1 LLCGATAVWAGVRP
15 GRIQAIAG
23 KTGRA
28 VRVEQAPRL
37 DGTLDDPVWNAAEP
51 IFDFSQREPH
61 EGQPPTEKT
70 EVRVLYTRRAVYF
83 GIVCYDSQRDKIV
96 AQELRRDVNQDLD
109 DHFEILIDS
118 THDRRN
124 AYVFQVNPLG
134 TQRDG
139 LITEGQGGTNGDE
152 FDPGWDGVWTSA
164 ARITS
169 TGWTATVAIPFS
181 TLNFTRSQDVI
192 WGMNLKRFIR
202 RKNEEDLWAAFQRI
216 YGLTRVSEA
225 GELRGINDID
235 SGRLFIVKPY
245 LLGGWDRLSGNGDK
259 SLHTGGLDVKYGLRS
274 NLVLNV
280 TANTD
285 FADSDVDQQ
294 QFNLTPFKIFLPEK
308 RPFFLENAGI
318 FDFSTGGI
326 DRMFFSRQ
334 IGIDP
339 VTGQVVPINFGA
351 KLTGSLGPYQLG
363 VMDVETRSNG
373 PNPFAN
379 YAVVRAKR
387 SLFGGSY
394 IGAMV
399 IDKRS
404 GNTQDPYN
412 QSGGLDMRLVF
423 KNLVLFGWGAAT
435 RSPGLSGGN
444 TDAGLLATYD
454 TNLFHFIGVRDK
466 IGPNYNPEVGFL
478 PHQDVKETLL
488 EVRLSPRPKITGVRE
503 LDFDAFLYNAP
514 NTRNVLQMQQ
524 LQQFFAINFNN
535 GGFFFAGP
543 WWDNIQRINTPFQ
556 IYKNISI
563 PVGLYHF
570 TRHHVEYGSG
580 LDRPITYNLVEEFG
594 SYYGGSLNTAG
605 AFGNYRVNPRFSVS
619 LGQTWNRFRLP
630 VGSFSVNLASVQA
643 NYSFSRFLSFTSL
656 VQMDTAN
663 NQAMSANFRLRY
675 NYRPDSD
682 LYIIYNVGTQFQSL
696 TNTNLQELREQR
708 FAVKFT
714 YSFQPELGRAPKE
727 VPAASLPMD
736 GETYGRPLA
745 YH

>member
-1 LLCGATAVWAGVRP
+1 VQGV
-15 GRIQAIAG
+15 AG
-23 KTGRA
+23 KAGRA
-28 VRVEQAPRL
+28 VRIEQPPRL
-37 DGTLDDPVWNAAEP
+37 DGTLDDPAWKAAEP
-51 IFDFSQREPH
+51 ILDFSEREPH

-83 GIVCYDSQRDKIV
+83 GITCYDSQPDKIV

-139 LITEGQGGTNGDE
+139 LITEERGGPNGDE

-169 TGWTATVAIPFS
+169 TGWTATIAIPFS
-181 TLNFTRSQDVI
+181 TLNFTQSQDVI
-192 WGMNLKRFIR
+192 WGMNFKRFIR

-216 YGLTRVSEA
+216 YGLPRVSEA
-225 GELRGINDID
+225 GELRGISDID

-245 LLGGWDRLSGNGDK
+245 LLGGWDRLSGSGNK
-259 SLHTGGLDVKYGLRS
+259 ALHTGGLDVKYGLRS

-339 VTGQVVPINFGA
+339 VTGEVVPINFGA

-363 VMDVETRSNG
+363 VMDVETRSSG

-394 IGAMV
+394 IGAMI

-404 GNTQDPYN
+404 GNAQDPYN

-444 TDAGLLATYD
+444 TDAGLLVNYD
-454 TNLFHFIGVRDK
+454 TNLFHFFGARDK

-478 PHQDVKETLL
+478 PHQDVKETLF
-488 EVRLSPRPKITGVRE
+488 EVRLSPRPKIDGVRE

-514 NTRNVLQMQQ
+514 NTRNVLQIQQ
-524 LQQFFAINFNN
+524 LQQFFAVNFNN
-535 GGFFFAGP
+535 GGFFFVGP
-543 WWDNIQRINTPFQ
+543 WWDNIQRINSPFQ

-563 PVGLYHF
+563 PDGLYHF

-580 LDRPITYNLVEEFG
+580 QDRPITYNFFQEFG
-594 SYYGGSLNTAG
+594 SYYGGSLSTTG

-619 LGQTWNRFRLP
+619 LGQIWNRFRLP
-630 VGSFSVNLASVQA
+630 VGNFSVNLASVQA

-682 LYIIYNVGTQFQSL
+682 LYVIYNVGTQFQSL
-696 TNTNLQELREQR
+696 TNTNQQELREQR

-714 YSFQPELGRAPKE
+714 YSFQPELGRARRE
-727 VPAASLPMD
+727 APAASLMN
-736 GETYGRPLA
+736 GETYGRPPA